1 MERKNVRKS
10 IGWKILKKLLK
21 IKREARSHM
30 RTGQIQALNWR
41 IMKNY
46 LKNQLRE
53 IIEKL
58 RGSYQRKT
66 IK

>member
-1 MERKNVRKS
+1 
-10 IGWKILKKLLK
+10 
-21 IKREARSHM
+21 M